1 MGSPF
6 ERVVCGDFNGK
17 YRETL
22 DQMTLSQ
29 MGYPWNM
36 KYEKYYEK
44 KTAVLLAFFLFFNYA
59 TALNCS

>member
-44 KTAVLLAFFLFFNYA
+44 KRLYF
-59 TALNCS
+59 